1 MSVTALSRSFIHTRI
16 LGMSQEQNDKSL
28 NKADFTASVEQALET
43 VRKSLAFHQGGVEL
57 VDADPE
63 TGLVVVRLLGM
74 CVGCPLAGMT
84 LKMGIEETLM
94 QLVPGVTEVQ
104 AG

>member
-1 MSVTALSRSFIHTRI
+1 MPEE
-16 LGMSQEQNDKSL
+16 QEAKSL
-28 NKADFTASVEQALET
+28 NKANFTKSVEQALET
-43 VRKSLAFHQGGVEL
+43 VKKSLAFHQGGVEL

-63 TGLVVVRLLGM
+63 TGIVVVRMLGM
-74 CVGCPLAGMT
+74 CVGCPLSGMT
-84 LKMGIEETLM
+84 LKMGIEDTLM

>member
-1 MSVTALSRSFIHTRI
+1 
-16 LGMSQEQNDKSL
+16 MSQEQDQKAL
-28 NKADFTASVEQALET
+28 NTADFTNQIEQALET

-57 VDADPE
+57 ISADPE
-63 TGLVVVRLLGM
+63 TGVVVVRMLGM

-84 LKMGIEETLM
+84 LKMGIEETLLQM
-94 QLVPGVTEVQ
+94 VPGVTEVQ